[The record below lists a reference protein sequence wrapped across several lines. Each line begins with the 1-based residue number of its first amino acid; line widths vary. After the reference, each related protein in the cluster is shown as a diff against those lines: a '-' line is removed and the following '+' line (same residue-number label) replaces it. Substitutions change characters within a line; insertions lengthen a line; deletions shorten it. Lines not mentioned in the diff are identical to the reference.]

1 MSTSPLHSFDAELLK
16 WLRAGPAWPS
26 LPLGTRAQL
35 RWRSAWGTLNR
46 RLSEARVADAPAL
59 APPLFIVGPW
69 RSGTTVMHELLTA
82 ATGWPT
88 PLTWQC
94 MNATAFQL
102 LPAPPARSGVARPMD
117 GLEISALSP
126 QEDEFALL
134 TLGVDSAYRG
144 FLMPERLPELLHTL
158 DPAYWSGREA
168 DWLPRFERF
177 MAGVLASSGQPGQR
191 LILKSPNHSFRLP
204 ALLKRFPEAKVV
216 WMVRDAATVFHS
228 NRKMWHAMFA
238 EHRLTTGAADGLDA
252 FLGAAL
258 QGCAS
263 VLEHLSAA
271 LPPERWIVVEQTRLA
286 AAPRQVV
293 AGVMRQL
300 NLDAAAE
307 AALDAALTRTRQGR
321 IERYEQPVPGAAAA
335 GVAALG
341 EAQGRVVQSTG
352 VEYRAGEV

>member
-1 MSTSPLHSFDAELLK
+1 VNTSPLHSFDAALLR
-16 WLRAGPAWPS
+16 WLREGSQWKA
-26 LPLGTRAQL
+26 LPLATQLQL
-35 RWRSAWGTLNR
+35 RWRSAWATLNR
-46 RLSEARVADAPAL
+46 RLSEARVVGAAPL

-134 TLGVDSAYRG
+134 ALGVDSAYRG
-144 FLMPERLPELLHTL
+144 FLSPERLPELLHTL
-158 DPAYWSGREA
+158 DSGYWSAREA
-168 DWLPRFERF
+168 EWLPRFERF
-177 MAGVLASSGQPGQR
+177 MTGVLASAGQPGRR

-204 ALLKRFPEAKVV
+204 ALLKRFPEAQVV

-238 EHRLTTGAADGLDA
+238 EHRLTPGATDGLDA
-252 FLGAAL
+252 FLGTALQSCAQVLPQLQAELPPQRWIAVGQAAL
-258 QGCAS
+258 
-263 VLEHLSAA
+263 AA
-271 LPPERWIVVEQTRLA
+271 D
-286 AAPRQVV
+286 PRATV
-293 AGVMRQL
+293 AHVMRQL
-300 NLDAAAE
+300 GLQPGPEAVLE
-307 AALDAALTRTRQGR
+307 AALARTRQGR
-321 IERYEQPVPGAAAA
+321 IERYEQPVPAAAAA
-335 GVAALG
+335 GVAALNA
-341 EAQGRVVQSTG
+341 AQCG
-352 VEYRAGEV
+352 

>member
-16 WLRAGPAWPS
+16 WLRAGAGWSS
-26 LPLGTRAQL
+26 LALGTRAQL
-35 RWRSAWGTLNR
+35 RWRSAWATLNR
-46 RLSEARVADAPAL
+46 KLSEARVADAQPL

-144 FLMPERLPELLHTL
+144 FLMPERLPTLLHTL
-158 DPAYWSGREA
+158 DPGYWNAHEA
-168 DWLPRFERF
+168 EWLPRFERF
-177 MAGVLASSGQPGQR
+177 MAGVLASGGQPGRR

-204 ALLKRFPEAKVV
+204 ALLKRFPEAQVV

-228 NRKMWHAMFA
+228 NRKMWQAMFA
-238 EHRLTTGAADGLDA
+238 EHRLTPGAPDGLDA
-252 FLGAAL
+252 FLGTAL
-258 QGCAS
+258 QGCAQ
-263 VLEHLSAA
+263 VLQQLQAE
-271 LPPERWIVVEQTRLA
+271 LPPGRWISVEQTALAADPRATVARVMQQLGLQAGPEAALA
-286 AAPRQVV
+286 AALGRVRQGRIEHYEQPVPPP
-293 AGVMRQL
+293 AAPGV
-300 NLDAAAE
+300 
-307 AALDAALTRTRQGR
+307 AALDAAQRG
-321 IERYEQPVPGAAAA
+321 
-335 GVAALG
+335 
-341 EAQGRVVQSTG
+341 
-352 VEYRAGEV
+352 

>member
-1 MSTSPLHSFDAELLK
+1 VSTSPLHSFDVELLA
-16 WLRAGPAWPS
+16 WLKAGTGWQS
-26 LPLGTRAQL
+26 LGLGTRAQL
-35 RWRSAWGTLNR
+35 RWRSAWASLNR
-46 RLSEARVADAPAL
+46 RLSEARVANAPPL

-102 LPAPPARSGVARPMD
+102 LPAPPQNIGVARPMD

-144 FLMPERLPELLHTL
+144 FLMPERLPELLHTF
-158 DPAYWSGREA
+158 DPGYWDRHEA

-177 MAGVLASSGQPGQR
+177 MAAVLACGGQPGQR

-204 ALLKRFPEAKVV
+204 ALLRRFPDAQVV

-228 NRKMWHAMFA
+228 NRKMWQAMFA
-238 EHRLTTGAADGLDA
+238 EHRLTTGVADGLDA

-258 QGCAS
+258 QSCAQ
-263 VLEHLSAA
+263 VLQQLRAA
-271 LPPERWIVVEQTRLA
+271 LPAQRWISVEQTTLA
-286 AAPRQVV
+286 ADPRGTV
-293 AGVMRQL
+293 AGVMAQL
-300 NLDAAAE
+300 GLQAGPE
-307 AALDAALTRTRQGR
+307 AALEIALNRTRQGR
-321 IERYEQPVPGAAAA
+321 IERYEQPLPSEAVA
-335 GVAALG
+335 GVAALDA
-341 EAQGRVVQSTG
+341 AQRG
-352 VEYRAGEV
+352 